1 MSLDKWK
8 ILGLFPS
15 EEDLTHLA
23 AIADSDEE
31 STEETIYSA
40 STWDDNCRE
49 SSNPDQN
56 YLQLRNK
63 RGRKK
68 GTSYGR

>member
-8 ILGLFPS
+8 ILGLFPNK
-15 EEDLTHLA
+15 EDLAHLA
-23 AIADSDEE
+23 AIADSDKE
-31 STEETIYSA
+31 STEETIYST